1 MTDSDH
7 GQQKQGKR
15 FAPLRQQSAVDQTVD
30 KLLTAIALGEFGSG
44 DRMPSERDLAAQLH
58 VARATVRLA
67 IGRLSG
73 LGVVEVRR
81 GRVGGSYVCGTWTSE
96 VAAAAHRTLNADWP
110 QLKLL
115 LDLRSLVEGLVASTA
130 AERLTKS
137 DSRRITA
144 ALSAHAEAKTP
155 KEVRS
160 SDRDFHL
167 AIAQATR
174 NPYLLDLRDDLAAA
188 VGVRFGSEPY
198 VEDPAVTRRAT
209 RQHQELAAA
218 ILSRDAHRASEVARR
233 HFKINLEAVEALR
246 ARADSEVGRV
256 ARDGHPGDAGTRVVP
271 AQPNG

>member
-1 MTDSDH
+1 MTNSDD
-7 GQQKQGKR
+7 GQLKQQGKR
-15 FAPLRQQSAVDQTVD
+15 FTPLRQQSAVDQTVD

-44 DRMPSERDLAAQLH
+44 DRMPSERDLAAQLQ
-58 VARATVRLA
+58 VARATVRQA
-67 IGRLSG
+67 ISRLSG

-130 AERLTKS
+130 AERLTTPH
-137 DSRRITA
+137 SRRITT
-144 ALSAHAEAKTP
+144 ALAAHAAAKTP
-155 KEVRS
+155 KQVRS

-167 AIAQATR
+167 AIAQAAR
-174 NPYLLDLRDDLAAA
+174 NPYLLELCDDLAAA
-188 VGVRFGSEPY
+188 VGVRFGLEPY
-198 VEDPAVTRRAT
+198 VDDPRVTRRAT

-218 ILSRDAHRASEVARR
+218 VLIRDGHRASEVARR

-246 ARADSEVGRV
+246 ARVDSEVGR
-256 ARDGHPGDAGTRVVP
+256 AQRDGHLR
-271 AQPNG
+271 